1 MGGTTLLSS
10 YAGSEKEALP
20 PLPFPTEPLPE
31 NLNRE
36 LWPGRETVRVIGKGN
51 FGVVCEIRREVLG
64 VKESAALKVISIP
77 KDDDEI
83 SALRADGM
91 DDQSITS
98 YFHDCVQDL
107 LREYRFM
114 KEVKGHT
121 SIVSCDDFRAIS
133 RENGLGWDLYIKME
147 LLTALNTSATAG
159 TYRYMAPEIFLES
172 LTAIKLIFTPLAL

>member
-1 MGGTTLLSS
+1 M
-10 YAGSEKEALP
+10 
-20 PLPFPTEPLPE
+20 
-31 NLNRE
+31 
-36 LWPGRETVRVIGKGN
+36 
-51 FGVVCEIRREVLG
+51 
-64 VKESAALKVISIP
+64 KESAALKVISIP